1 MGVELLDNESG
12 GHRLQRVPPT
22 ERRGR
27 VHSSTVTVAVLD
39 DSRADVSS
47 YMRRDR
53 DDYTIEWYSGSGAGG
68 QFRNKH
74 QNSARV
80 THVPSG
86 LVRTAQTRSRENS
99 LRVAMAALNEEL
111 DRLAGAVSG
120 RAENLIR
127 REQVGSGQRSDKRR
141 TIRFQ
146 HDEVIDHASGRR
158 MSAKEYMKG
167 FVEKLW

>member
-1 MGVELLDNESG
+1 M
-12 GHRLQRVPPT
+12 
-22 ERRGR
+22 
-27 VHSSTVTVAVLD
+27 HSSTVTVAVLD
-39 DSRADVSS
+39 ESQADVSC

-53 DDYTIEWYSGSGAGG
+53 DDYAIEWYSGSGAGG

-80 THVPSG
+80 THLPSG

-99 LRVAMAALNEEL
+99 LRVAMAAIAEEL
-111 DRLAGAVSG
+111 DRLAGSVAG
-120 RAENLIR
+120 HAENQVR
-127 REQVGSGQRSDKRR
+127 RSQVGSGQRSDKRR

-146 HDEVIDHASGRR
+146 HDEVIDHASGKR